1 MFSSVLIANRGEIA
15 CRIIRTARRMGMRTI
30 AVHSDADAG
39 ALFTREADEALPIG
53 PAAPALSYLAVDRIV
68 EAAQRSGAQ
77 CVHPGYGFL
86 SENAAFAEA
95 CAAAGLVFIGPPP
108 AAIRAMGLKDAAKAL
123 VEKAGVPVVPGYH
136 GQRQDASFLRE
147 RAGNIGFPVLIKA
160 VAGGGGKGMR
170 RVDRLIDFE
179 EALAGAQR
187 EAQAAFGD
195 PRVLVERYVRS
206 PRHIEIQVMAD
217 LQGNAVHL
225 WERDCSLQR
234 RHQKVIEEAPAPGMT
249 AAVRAA
255 MGEAAVRAARAV
267 GYAGAGTVEFI
278 VDGSRPL
285 SAEGFFFMEMNT
297 RLQVEHP
304 VTEAITGLDLVE
316 LQFRVASGE
325 PLSFTQEDVA
335 VDGHAV
341 EARLYA
347 EDPAAGFLPSAGKL
361 HAFDMPEG
369 EGIRVDAGYAAGD
382 IVPSDYDPMLAKIV
396 AHGIDRAQALGRL
409 ADALSRTFVA
419 GPRTNLALLEALCR
433 SPDVLGGKVDTGL
446 VERQS
451 ASLAPPV
458 PVPAGAIAAAA
469 ATLLGHEGHLRAGG
483 AGSAG
488 TGWEDPW
495 NERDG
500 FQLAGPWRRGLPLL
514 VDGESVPAVLEA
526 GPAGLV
532 VRVAGSSASEAGGY
546 RLVRTGDEL
555 LVVSGGRQASVRL
568 SVPGAAAGLPGASRH
583 GAVKA
588 PMHGRIVAVYV
599 EDGDVVEPGERI
611 AVVEAM
617 KMEHTLVAPRAGT
630 IDGLTARAG
639 SQVAQ
644 GDILCTVADA

>member
-39 ALFTREADEALPIG
+39 ALFVREADEAWPIG
-53 PAAPALSYLAVDRIV
+53 PASPALSYLSVERII
-68 EAAQRSGAQ
+68 EAGQRSRAE

-95 CAAAGLVFIGPPP
+95 CAAAGLVFVGPPP
-108 AAIRAMGLKDAAKAL
+108 AAIRAMGLKDAAKTL

-195 PRVLVERYVRS
+195 PRVLIERYVRS

-217 LQGNAVHL
+217 GHGNAVHL

-234 RHQKVIEEAPAPGMT
+234 RHQKVIEEAPAPGMP
-249 AAVRAA
+249 APVRAA

-278 VDGSRPL
+278 VDGSRSL

-316 LQFRVASGE
+316 LQFRVAAGE
-325 PLSFTQEDVA
+325 PLSFSQEDVA

-361 HAFDMPEG
+361 HAFEMPQG
-369 EGIRVDAGYAAGD
+369 DGIRVDAGYASGD
-382 IVPSDYDPMLAKIV
+382 VVPSDYDPMLAKIV
-396 AHGIDRAQALGRL
+396 AHGATREQALDRL
-409 ADALSRTFVA
+409 ADALAGTFVA

-433 SPDVLGGKVDTGL
+433 SPDMRAGRIDTGF
-446 VERQS
+446 VERH
-451 ASLAPPV
+451 ASTLAAPGPV
-458 PVPAGAIAAAA
+458 PGGAIAAAA
-469 ATLLGHEGHLRAGG
+469 AGLLGGMDRAGRQVT
-483 AGSAG
+483 SH
-488 TGWEDPW
+488 DPW
-495 NERDG
+495 DLADG
-500 FQLAGPWRRGLPLL
+500 FQLAGPWRRGQPLL
-514 VDGESVPAVLEA
+514 VDGEPVEAVLEA
-526 GPAGLV
+526 GQDGLALSVAGERATDAGAFRTIRAGDEVLV
-532 VRVAGSSASEAGGY
+532 VA
-546 RLVRTGDEL
+546 
-555 LVVSGGRQASVRL
+555 GGRQASVRL
-568 SVPGAAAGLPGASRH
+568 RLPGASGPAAG
-583 GAVKA
+583 GATQGSVKA
-588 PMHGRIVAVYV
+588 PMHGRVVAVYV
-599 EDGDVVEPGERI
+599 EDGDSVEAGERI

-630 IDGLTARAG
+630 VENLSASAG
-639 SQVAQ
+639 KQVAQ
-644 GDILCTVADA
+644 GEVICVVAVT